1 MLTTPIPTSWS
12 PLEWDTVKTRHTSTH
27 DLQAEPKI
35 WTPRLAANWLS
46 GKFMIQ
52 LDTGE
57 NQVSGWSVSAGCR
70 LAGRNEDRY
79 QDWSMNAAKNHFIQ
93 PSICFQNKATNRNN
107 RKGDNDD
114 WPRTSA
120 PNSCQPSIWGK
131 TWKKRFDRS
140 LLGLMPKYQPKALT
154 PLELLKSS
162 WGHSIEEKSSLA
174 RPMAA
179 SHWHATCALSTNW
192 WGCANVSVES
202 RPWLQPWSL
211 LSLLCH
217 TLILARICDHS
228 KSTQILSVGI
238 CWNKKQKARG
248 E

>member
-1 MLTTPIPTSWS
+1 MVTGQSGFPRSDQRWSKHIMVTTAMLTTPIPTSWS

-107 RKGDNDD
+107 RKGDNDN

-120 PNSCQPSIWGK
+120 PNSCQPRWNMGTYGGK
-131 TWKKRFDRS
+131 HGKS
-140 LLGLMPKYQPKALT
+140 ALT
-154 PLELLKSS
+154 E
-162 WGHSIEEKSSLA
+162 
-174 RPMAA
+174 
-179 SHWHATCALSTNW
+179 
-192 WGCANVSVES
+192 VF
-202 RPWLQPWSL
+202 
-211 LSLLCH
+211 
-217 TLILARICDHS
+217 
-228 KSTQILSVGI
+228 
-238 CWNKKQKARG
+238 
-248 E
+248 